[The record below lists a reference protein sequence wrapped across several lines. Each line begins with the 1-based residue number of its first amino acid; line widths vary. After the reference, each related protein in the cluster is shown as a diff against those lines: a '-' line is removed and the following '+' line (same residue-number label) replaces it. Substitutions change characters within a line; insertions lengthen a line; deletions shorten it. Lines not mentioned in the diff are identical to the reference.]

1 MAKFDALIDLIRQY
15 KGTGVD
21 PFGSTSGNLVGG
33 GGHPTPSSNITRSPY
48 DQPLTPLGRPYPQG
62 MDVDAYAPQPNR
74 NGLLDPHEGPYD
86 GPLSLEER
94 MGGNEMPAGG
104 FDLERLMRNMVTHSR

>member
-1 MAKFDALIDLIRQY
+1 MAKFDALIDLIKQY

-21 PFGSTSGNLVGG
+21 PAGSTTGNLMGG
-33 GGHPTPSSNITRSPY
+33 GGRNITKSPY
-48 DQPLTPLGRPYPQG
+48 DQPLTPRGRPYPQD
-62 MDVDAYAPQPNR
+62 MDVDAYYKEPNR

-94 MGGNEMPAGG
+94 MGVNGMPASEL
-104 FDLERLMRNMVTHSR
+104 DLERLMRNMVTHSK